1 MAVPWFEVHT
11 DSAHIMH
18 IAWNGGDAREDG
30 NSVWNHHECI
40 RRQVLPLVCV
50 GSGRFGLSHKLQ
62 ADLHQHC
69 LELGILHVVNHFY
82 IFCLGHGLWNCLSTC
97 SSLGIMAPLVESDFV
112 DPLVASTAFLHGTLH
127 VPGIQHIVHYLWE
140 GWLGTLEHYK
150 NRVQD
155 GLGAL
160 SLSPAHR
167 WNRLLFVATCSVGPF
182 DIWTPL
188 CFASGPDLVH
198 WRWVVFVQIVEM
210 SLAVKVPLQT
220 LRDQCKHNLWDF
232 TNEDM
237 PRADTTVKAGSF
249 DKVMT

>member
-82 IFCLGHGLWNCLSTC
+82 IFLPLSRTME
-97 SSLGIMAPLVESDFV
+97 L
-112 DPLVASTAFLHGTLH
+112 
-127 VPGIQHIVHYLWE
+127 
-140 GWLGTLEHYK
+140 
-150 NRVQD
+150 
-155 GLGAL
+155 
-160 SLSPAHR
+160 
-167 WNRLLFVATCSVGPF
+167 PF
-182 DIWTPL
+182 D
-188 CFASGPDLVH
+188 
-198 WRWVVFVQIVEM
+198 VF
-210 SLAVKVPLQT
+210 LPWHHGAP
-220 LRDQCKHNLWDF
+220 C
-232 TNEDM
+232 
-237 PRADTTVKAGSF
+237 
-249 DKVMT
+249 